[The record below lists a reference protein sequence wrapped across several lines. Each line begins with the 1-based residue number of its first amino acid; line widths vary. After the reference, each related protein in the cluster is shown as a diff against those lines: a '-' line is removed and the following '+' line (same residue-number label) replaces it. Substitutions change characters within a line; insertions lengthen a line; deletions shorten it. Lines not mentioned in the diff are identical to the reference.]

1 MTAEAAPAFPA
12 AASGVHRSMQPE
24 AGVAGVEPS
33 PHVAVAALLA
43 LRGMGRTQ
51 LRAILDRWPAPADA
65 LRAVRRGDAAR
76 FLAARSTHPVAHV
89 ETWPER
95 LDPAGV
101 ARRLADR
108 GTRVVLRNDPEF
120 PFEPELDEC
129 PAVLLAEGDRPDA
142 LERPRVAIVGTRA
155 ATPHGLADARD
166 LAMSLAALGIT
177 IVSGL
182 AIGIDAAAHEGAL
195 AAPGGTT
202 IGVVATGLDVVYPRR
217 HAALT
222 AAVRQRGLVISEH
235 WFGTAP
241 ERHRFPVRNRIIAAL
256 ADVVVIV
263 EATAKGGALNTA
275 DWASKYH
282 RDVLVPPG
290 SRRNPAAEGT
300 NRLLRE
306 FATPLLEPG
315 DVLQALSFSAGYGRG
330 GATVWKGAPSWPTAR
345 AMRPSELAIEIL
357 SAFAGDPA
365 TIDQLASRTGREL
378 SEVTRA
384 ATELEG
390 LGAVTRRRGFLWPS

>member
-1 MTAEAAPAFPA
+1 MSADATTPCLTSTSAATRVTRIVRSDHVA
-12 AASGVHRSMQPE
+12 AA
-24 AGVAGVEPS
+24 
-33 PHVAVAALLA
+33 ALVA

-51 LRAILDRWPAPADA
+51 LRAILDQWPSPPEA

-76 FLAARSTHPVAHV
+76 FLAERSPRPVAHV

-95 LDPAGV
+95 LDAHGA
-101 ARRLADR
+101 ARHLAQRD
-108 GTRVVLRNDPEF
+108 TRVVLRSDPEF

-129 PAVLLAEGDRPDA
+129 PAVLFAEGVRPDA
-142 LERPRVAIVGTRA
+142 LDRPRVAIVGTRA

-166 LAMSLAALGIT
+166 LAFSLAGLGIT

-217 HAALT
+217 HGPLT
-222 AAVRQRGLVISEH
+222 EAVRQHGLVMSEH

-256 ADVVVIV
+256 ADVVVVV
-263 EATAKGGALNTA
+263 EATARGGALNTA
-275 DWASKYH
+275 DWAIRYH

-300 NRLLRE
+300 NRLLRDG
-306 FATPLLEPG
+306 ATPLLEPG
-315 DVLQALSFSAGYGRG
+315 DVLQALSFSSGYSRG
-330 GATVWKGAPSWPTAR
+330 GGAPWKGAPSWSTVR
-345 AMRPSELAIEIL
+345 APRPSDLAGEIL
-357 SAFAGDPA
+357 AAFAGDPA
-365 TIDQLASRTGREL
+365 TIDQLASRTGRPL
-378 SEVTRA
+378 AEVTRA
-384 ATELEG
+384 AAELEA
-390 LGAVTRRRGFLWPS
+390 LGHVTRRRGFLWPN